1 MSSLI
6 SFVVAINELFPE
18 EPAERFEGVAA
29 LVLVVVFVVVVVT
42 AVVALTPGG
51 AFLCPSPN
59 VDRFLCC
66 QRI

>member
-1 MSSLI
+1 M
-6 SFVVAINELFPE
+6 VGINELFPKG
-18 EPAERFEGVAA
+18 PAERFEDVA
-29 LVLVVVFVVVVVT
+29 VGGVVVVVVVV
-42 AVVALTPGG
+42 VVATPGG